1 MKFSI
6 IIPVHNGEKFL
17 NECMDS
23 ALAQKG
29 DFETELVV
37 VENGSTDGSASIC
50 DEYAA
55 GHGNIR
61 VFHEGRVGAYEARRI
76 GMWNAEGDYLVFLDS
91 DDALK
96 EGALEAL
103 AGAVAKDLPE
113 VVLYNAENM
122 GSEGALKFSFPFK
135 EDRIYSGEHKRA
147 FYDLMCLGDSLNA
160 LWNKSL
166 KKSLVDRIVAEDNRD
181 TPGMFNHGED
191 LTQTAQIL
199 DKAES
204 ILFLNGSLYLYRKD
218 NSSGLT
224 TAYYPDY
231 FDQQI
236 FAWQQLE
243 HYAKNWQRR
252 DGEYDEVISKR
263 KTLTCSIGVSTLLNA
278 DCPWKE
284 LKTELDAI
292 MRKPFYREYVGG
304 ELPLWAPEEAC
315 YVHDIQ
321 TGDDP
326 YRKLLLDCMM
336 LRLKRSIKRLLGRK

>member
-6 IIPVHNGEKFL
+6 IIPVHNGEKYL

-37 VENGSTDGSASIC
+37 IENGSTDGSVAIC

-55 GHGNIR
+55 RHENIR
-61 VFHEGRVGAYEARRI
+61 VFHEGKVGAYEARRI
-76 GMWNAEGDYLVFLDS
+76 GMRSAEGDYLVFLDS

-96 EGALEAL
+96 EGALEVL
-103 AGAVAKDLPE
+103 AKAVVKDLPE

-122 GSEGALKFSFPFK
+122 GSEGTLKFSFPFN
-135 EDRIYSGEHKRA
+135 EDEIYSGDHKRA
-147 FYDLMCLGDSLNA
+147 FYDVMCLGDSLNA

-166 KKSLVDRIVAEDNRD
+166 KKSLVTRIVAEENRD

-199 DKAES
+199 DEAKS
-204 ILFLNGSLYLYRKD
+204 ILFLNRPLYLYRKD
-218 NSSGLT
+218 NSNGLT

-243 HYAKNWQRR
+243 KYEKKWQKR
-252 DGEYDEVISKR
+252 DGEYDEVINKR
-263 KTLTCSIGVSTLLNA
+263 KTLTCCIGMNTLINSE
-278 DCPWKE
+278 CPWNE
-284 LKTELDAI
+284 LKTELDAMI
-292 MRKPFYREYVGG
+292 RKPFYREYVGG

-321 TGDDP
+321 TDEDA
-326 YRKLLLDCMM
+326 YRKLLLYCRK
-336 LRLKRSIKRLLGRK
+336 LRIKRSIKRLLGRK